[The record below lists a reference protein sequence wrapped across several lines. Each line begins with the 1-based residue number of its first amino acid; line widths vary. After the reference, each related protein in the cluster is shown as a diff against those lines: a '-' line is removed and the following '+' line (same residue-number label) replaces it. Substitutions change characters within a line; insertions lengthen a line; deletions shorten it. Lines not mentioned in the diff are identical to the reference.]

1 MRLIDAD
8 ALREQWNVSER
19 CEDCKQD
26 ARYCDGNLYG
36 STLYSLRDICGSID
50 DAPIIDA
57 IPVEW
62 LREKMKIPTMTC
74 ANPFDYVFCEW
85 MNEQEAQDEKA
96 K

>member
-8 ALREQWNVSER
+8 ALRKRWNVSEK

-36 STLYSLRDICGSID
+36 SELYSLRDICGSID
-50 DAPIIDA
+50 DAPVIAA

-62 LREKMKIPTMTC
+62 LRNLCTIAKMEIDDEMFIDWLIRTWR
-74 ANPFDYVFCEW
+74 E
-85 MNEQEAQDEKA
+85 EQETR
-96 K
+96 